1 MSDDFA
7 TMFEWFDAVGYSV
20 DIAGNESE
28 YGIPAATLADW
39 AASVDWS

>member
-1 MSDDFA
+1 MIALKPETSLQMIALKD
-7 TMFEWFDAVGYSV
+7 V

-28 YGIPAATLADW
+28 YGIPATTLADW